1 MKNKEKIIN
10 KVYAFTCTLVHIF
23 LLLSISTVAY
33 SGDVGENS
41 SESELVNTF
50 SSNATEILSNSVEI
64 TTPEINYTVPA
75 ER

>member
-33 SGDVGENS
+33 SGDVEENS

-50 SSNATEILSNSVEI
+50 SSNATETLSNSVEI